1 MPTLTIF
8 EILLFESR
16 LVSPPTQLGA
26 ESERVN
32 AQVIVLIAI
41 QKNLN

>member
-1 MPTLTIF
+1 MSTLTIF

-16 LVSPPTQLGA
+16 LVSSPTQRGT
-26 ESERVN
+26 ESEWVN

-41 QKNLN
+41 QKSLN